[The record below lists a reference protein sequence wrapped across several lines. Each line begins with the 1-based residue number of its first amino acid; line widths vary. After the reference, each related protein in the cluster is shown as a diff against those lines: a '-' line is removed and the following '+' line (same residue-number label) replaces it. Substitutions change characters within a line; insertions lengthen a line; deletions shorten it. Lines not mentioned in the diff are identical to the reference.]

1 MKIMVGYD
9 GSEAAKDALELA
21 KKHAKAF
28 DAEIHLVASM
38 AKGTDTKLAGIEKIE
53 AALQYAQDSV
63 EEENIP
69 CQQHLLIRGLTA
81 GEDLVEYVR
90 ENGIDTVFAKL
101 FKIQARF
108 VEKLM
113 AAVFEVVL
121 INRVVYDPL
130 HVAFIVAHHHFQ
142 FIDLGH

>member
-53 AALQYAQDSV
+53 ASLQSAKDSV

-69 CQQHLLIRGLTA
+69 CQQHLLIRGMTP

-90 ENGIDTVFAKL
+90 ENGID
-101 FKIQARF
+101 
-108 VEKLM
+108 
-113 AAVFEVVL
+113 AVFVGIHQRSKIGKLLMGSTAQYIILEAPCPV
-121 INRVVYDPL
+121 ISIR
-130 HVAFIVAHHHFQ
+130 
-142 FIDLGH
+142 

>member
-9 GSEAAKDALELA
+9 GTEAAKDALELA

-28 DAEIHLVASM
+28 DAEIHLVTSM
-38 AKGTDTKLAGIEKIE
+38 TKGTDTKLASIEKIE
-53 AALQYAQDSV
+53 ASLQYAKDSV

-90 ENGIDTVFAKL
+90 ENGID
-101 FKIQARF
+101 
-108 VEKLM
+108 
-113 AAVFEVVL
+113 AVFVGIHQRSKIGKLLMGSTAQYIILEAPCPV
-121 INRVVYDPL
+121 ISIR
-130 HVAFIVAHHHFQ
+130 
-142 FIDLGH
+142 